1 MRGLVEGGPDGG
13 RERFVG
19 WLALLA
25 ALERLFNESA
35 VARPSP
41 VSLRSRSTK

>member
-1 MRGLVEGGPDGG
+1 MRGLVEGADGLR

-25 ALERLFNESA
+25 ALERLVNDVPA
-35 VARPSP
+35 PRPLRARAT
-41 VSLRSRSTK
+41 SRRRK

>member
-1 MRGLVEGGPDGG
+1 MRGLVEGGPRGR

-25 ALERLFNESA
+25 ALERLFND
-35 VARPSP
+35 VPQARPLP
-41 VSLRSRSTK
+41 APAPTRREI